1 MSRLILLFLFISTS
15 VFAQPSEIACLTTNI
30 YYEGRGETLEGMR
43 AIGSV
48 VINRS
53 KHSSFKGQDSF
64 CKVTFAKGQFSW
76 YKPRDKAIQRLL
88 KGDTSG
94 LKDKDKEAYQKAE
107 GVAVSFLLSAYRPSI
122 PSWVVSF
129 HNSSVSP
136 PWSGTMRKYKKIGG
150 HYFYGFKNK
159 GELK

>member
-48 VINRS
+48 VINRM
-53 KHSSFKGQDSF
+53 KHPSFKGQDSL

-76 YKPRDKAIQRLL
+76 YKPKSKPIQKLL
-88 KGDTSG
+88 NGDTGG

-107 GVAVSFLLSAYRPSI
+107 EAESPCGCQEMTLARKRRLHAAFKRRGAVPRLQRGSRQ
-122 PSWVVSF
+122 
-129 HNSSVSP
+129 HH
-136 PWSGTMRKYKKIGG
+136 RR
-150 HYFYGFKNK
+150 
-159 GELK
+159 